1 MAMRILVPV
10 DGSAPANR
18 AVGYAAALAR
28 DKADASLV
36 LINVQSSE
44 TLDVSDFTAVISVN
58 ADRKAAAARSRKAL
72 RRAVAICR
80 QAPVAFE
87 THAALG
93 PIAETIDRL
102 ARQLNA
108 DQIVMG
114 TRGMGALRRL
124 LVGSVATR
132 VVQLARIPVTLIK

>member
-1 MAMRILVPV
+1 MRILVPV

-18 AVGYAAALAR
+18 AVAYSVALAH
-28 DKADASLV
+28 DKADALLILV
-36 LINVQSSE
+36 NVQSSD
-44 TLDVSDFTAVISVN
+44 TLDVSDFTAVISAE

-72 RRAVAICR
+72 RRAIAICR

-87 THAALG
+87 THAELG

-102 ARQLNA
+102 ARRLNA

-124 LVGSVATR
+124 LVGSVATK